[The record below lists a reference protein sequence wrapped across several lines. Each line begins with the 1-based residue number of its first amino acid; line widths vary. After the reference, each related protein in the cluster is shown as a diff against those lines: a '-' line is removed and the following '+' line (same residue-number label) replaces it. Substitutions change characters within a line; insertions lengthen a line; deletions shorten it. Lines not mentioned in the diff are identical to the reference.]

1 MITMIPKK
9 DNKAI
14 VLGLS
19 GVTSLGI
26 IRTLGEAGVTLYGI
40 NRTGPKGSGYY
51 SKYLMKRY
59 YRDEGYSDSELL
71 QLLLENDEF
80 HGSYLFASNDLMVR
94 FLADNGHQLR
104 EKGMFGMDSSLTG
117 DELLNKKFIKEF
129 ACHAGFSIPG
139 TYSYNENNVNIY
151 EFPVIIKP
159 VNNVRYNKKD
169 SKVIRNYN
177 EFAETFA
184 NEYGNDFYIEEYID
198 GDTESLYEIY
208 GYRTEN
214 GEISIPCMCQKLRQY
229 PHQNGTGSYV
239 RTIYISELVEPAKR
253 FVEQIDLS
261 GLFNIEVKFCRTRK
275 IFYFIESNFRAGAQ
289 IYLVSKSG
297 VNIPYNFMND
307 FYDPLLKCR
316 DNVYWLD
323 LIDLKNLNKTVSLY
337 RFIGDC
343 MAADCYA
350 GISGNDPWQ
359 FIMYFLLR
367 IKIYMQ
373 KILRQGI
380 MRRQ

>member
-1 MITMIPKK
+1 MIQEK

-26 IRTLGEAGVTLYGI
+26 IRTLGESGVTLYGI
-40 NRTGPKGSGYY
+40 NRTGTKGSGYY

-59 YRDEGYSDSELL
+59 YRDEGYSDCELL
-71 QLLLENDEF
+71 QFLLENNEF
-80 HGSYLFASNDLMVR
+80 QGSYLFASNDLMVR
-94 FLADNGHQLR
+94 FLADNGPQLR
-104 EKGMFGMDSSLTG
+104 ERGIFGMNSSLTG

-129 ACHAGFSIPG
+129 ARQAGFNIPG
-139 TYSYNENNVNIY
+139 TYSYNKNSVNID

-169 SKVIRNYN
+169 SKVIRSYK
-177 EFAETFA
+177 EFAETFE
-184 NEYGNDFYIEEYID
+184 NQCDNDFYIEEYID

-214 GEISIPCMCQKLRQY
+214 GEIAIPCMCQKLRQY

-239 RTIYISELVEPAKR
+239 RTTYIAELVEPVKR
-253 FVEQIDLS
+253 FVEKIDLA

-275 IFYFIESNFRAGAQ
+275 KFYFIESNFRAGAQ

-297 VNIPYNFMND
+297 VNIPYNFVND
-307 FYDPLLKCR
+307 IYDPLLKCR
-316 DNVYWLD
+316 DDVYWLD
-323 LIDLKNLNKTVSLY
+323 LIDLKNLNKTVSLS
-337 RFIGDC
+337 RFVGDC
-343 MAADCYA
+343 MGADCYA
-350 GISGNDPWQ
+350 GISGKDPWQ

-367 IKIYMQ
+367 VKIYMR
-373 KILRQGI
+373 KILRQRI